1 MSPATVRQS
10 TTDPSAQRSA
20 ALWPAVTRRP
30 IQRSSTSHPYIPFW
44 PTPPTHHSPLHHT
57 LPLLP
62 LPSPSHPP
70 PPALVL
76 STTRPQPHHTCPW
89 YPFRPVVPPAI
100 TLATPFPSHSRY
112 HPPFFSL
119 HLLTSARA
127 GAGAGNRTENCDPK
141 WVLKQRLGLGQKS
154 TAFSALLEP
163 PKVPLGDGPQV
174 QGLYTFP
181 I

>member
-1 MSPATVRQS
+1 MASCDPTADPAELYLSSVYPLLADTS
-10 TTDPSAQRSA
+10 DPSFTTSPHPPPLAPPLTFSSTAPRLGPLDHSPSTPSHLPVVPLQTGR
-20 ALWPAVTRRP
+20 
-30 IQRSSTSHPYIPFW
+30 STSH
-44 PTPPTHHSPLHHT
+44 
-57 LPLLP
+57 
-62 LPSPSHPP
+62 HP
-70 PPALVL
+70 
-76 STTRPQPHHTCPW
+76 RP
-89 YPFRPVVPPAI
+89 
-100 TLATPFPSHSRY
+100 PFPSHSRY
-112 HPPFFSL
+112 HPPFFSS
-119 HLLTSARA
+119 HLLNSARA